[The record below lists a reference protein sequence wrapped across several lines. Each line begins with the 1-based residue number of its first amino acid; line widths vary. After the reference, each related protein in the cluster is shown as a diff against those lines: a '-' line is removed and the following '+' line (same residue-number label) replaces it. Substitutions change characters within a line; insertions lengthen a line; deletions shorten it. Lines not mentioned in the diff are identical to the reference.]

1 MVNPMLA
8 GLTKRRTELVA
19 EVKEQEGVLRGL
31 LADIDHLD
39 AAMRQFDPEHRARR
53 PNTSLASV
61 ERGAG
66 RGAVTKTIL
75 GVLRTAGEPL
85 TLRETAMRTMMA
97 FGMDCQD
104 RKRTARMI
112 EQVRTV
118 IYRQRVN
125 GIVVSETGPGAAGL
139 WRVAK

>member
-1 MVNPMLA
+1 MTTTVLA
-8 GLTKRRTELVA
+8 GLANRRLELVA
-19 EVKEQEGVLRGL
+19 EVKKQEGVLRSL

-61 ERGAG
+61 ERGSG

-75 GVLRTAGEPL
+75 TVLRTAAEPI
-85 TLRETAMRTMMA
+85 TLRETALRTMIA

-104 RKRTARMI
+104 RKRTMRMI

-118 IYRQRVN
+118 IYRQRSN
-125 GIVVSETGPGAAGL
+125 GIVASEPGPEQAGL
-139 WRVAK
+139 WRISE